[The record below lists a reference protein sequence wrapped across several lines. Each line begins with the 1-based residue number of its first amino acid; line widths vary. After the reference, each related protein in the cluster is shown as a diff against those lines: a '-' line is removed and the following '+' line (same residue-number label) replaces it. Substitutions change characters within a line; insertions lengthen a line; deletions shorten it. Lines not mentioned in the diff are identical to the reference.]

1 VARKLL
7 GGFVQSNASLTQQM
21 LEVTQRECLHSLVPR
36 KLAQAIAKG
45 GIRPSNCNAVPSGL
59 RSLQSGSRPTSCPS
73 KHPYPSPPRASMPQP
88 LQKHAQGLMEA
99 GDLKLQL
106 ERRVKAFWPSSCQA
120 ADRSLVESTSPEPSK
135 PSKSRPLRSLLL
147 RRSERHAR

>member
-1 VARKLL
+1 MPALAGPAEVGAGHRQGEHLAIQLQCSAERLVKPAEW
-7 GGFVQSNASLTQQM
+7 FEANIVSQQVP
-21 LEVTQRECLHSLVPR
+21 LPVPTTSEHVT
-36 KLAQAIAKG
+36 A
-45 GIRPSNCNAVPSGL
+45 
-59 RSLQSGSRPTSCPS
+59 
-73 KHPYPSPPRASMPQP
+73 
-88 LQKHAQGLMEA
+88 LQKHVQGFMEA